1 MKVYELM
8 NMLSGMEAGQEAKLN
23 FEVKIS
29 RLVEIG
35 AKAED
40 VYTTVEMAPYDCDK
54 ENAILFCEE
63 R

>member
-1 MKVYELM
+1 M
-8 NMLSGMEAGQEAKLN
+8 EAKLN
-23 FEVKIS
+23 FEVKTS

-35 AKAED
+35 AKAEN

-54 ENAILFCEE
+54 KNAILFCVE

>member
-8 NMLSGMEAGQEAKLN
+8 NMLPGMEAGLEAKFN
-23 FEVKIS
+23 FDVKIS

-35 AKAED
+35 ANAED
-40 VYTTVEMAPYDCDK
+40 VYTTVEIVPYDCDA
-54 ENAILFCEE
+54 ENGAVFCVE